1 MLGPEGAPGPVALCA
16 ERDTGLVTR
25 GDSGPGPATSRA
37 SLLHAAQPRAS
48 LQPPDR
54 AVHTGGQACDHSLP
68 GGTRGAGA
76 GRGRPALPPSPGRR
90 EATWG
95 LEGRGAALPLS
106 SHLFLLSSCGRPS
119 GLVRSH
125 TPLGKRVRVAGP
137 QRARPGPGHL
147 PACRRPRWME
157 VDGGGRRGWGT
168 THGPPPESGAL
179 PRLQS
184 GGPLGQCQ
192 RHDAAAPPA
201 PPSGVRHL
209 GPPRSLPKRDV
220 LRGGGLLC
228 SLPPPR
234 EQQLLLPPPGCR
246 PVPSSGSCL
255 CDARARPAPDSCAE
269 AQGDARRV
277 ALGLSGRRGPPA
289 PHVLARRSGTKS
301 RANWDCKCVYLLDL
315 AGFFFFSPPKK
326 SFNFL

>member
-25 GDSGPGPATSRA
+25 GDSGPGRPPRAPHSSMPLSPGPLSSRQTGPCTREARPATTASPGALEAQGRGVGILPSRP
-37 SLLHAAQPRAS
+37 PRG
-48 LQPPDR
+48 R
-54 AVHTGGQACDHSLP
+54 RP
-68 GGTRGAGA
+68 GGSRGG
-76 GRGRPALPPSPGRR
+76 
-90 EATWG
+90 
-95 LEGRGAALPLS
+95 GAALPLS

-192 RHDAAAPPA
+192 RHDAAAPPRPPPVACAISA
-201 PPSGVRHL
+201 PRGLSQREMC
-209 GPPRSLPKRDV
+209 S
-220 LRGGGLLC
+220 GGGGAVVLAAA
-228 SLPPPR
+228 SSGTAAPASTSR
-234 EQQLLLPPPGCR
+234 
-246 PVPSSGSCL
+246 VPSCPVKRQLSLRRESASCTRQL
-255 CDARARPAPDSCAE
+255 
-269 AQGDARRV
+269 
-277 ALGLSGRRGPPA
+277 RRGPGRRPPRGPGSLRA
-289 PHVLARRSGTKS
+289 AWPSSATRSGPEVWNQIQSK
-301 RANWDCKCVYLLDL
+301 LGL
-315 AGFFFFSPPKK
+315 
-326 SFNFL
+326 